1 LLSRVEQQ
9 ASYRTFHTPA
19 ELSRLVRDDV
29 ATLLSE
35 RFAAGATTVADATAT
50 RSYRAPGP
58 HPLPVQATPL
68 IGRDQAVGEVAAMLA
83 APNTRLVTLTGPGGI
98 GKTRLALAV
107 GELRRDRFAAG
118 VAFVPLATVAEPE
131 LVWAAIGR
139 AVGAELARTD
149 VAMAAIA
156 DRLGDDGWL
165 LILDNLEQLVDIA
178 QGLDQLLARCAG
190 LVILATSLVALGL
203 RAEREYPVP
212 PLSLPADAARLSVKQ
227 LTSSPAVALFVDR
240 AQRVRADFALTDSNA
255 AAVVEICERLEGI
268 PLAIELAAAR
278 IRLLEP
284 DSLLHRLANSLDAL
298 GAAAVD
304 LPERQRTLRATVEWS
319 VGLLGDAERSLLE
332 SVAVFVDGWTIEA
345 AAKVCGLGDDRA
357 LDLSEALV
365 RHSLVQLDHTEFGPR
380 MRMLETIRAFIAE
393 RLATR
398 SDAADLRR
406 RHAEF
411 YEALAED
418 ADRPL
423 RGVGWSEWAERLQVE
438 ERNLAAAARW
448 YLDHN
453 PATLPHMLR
462 AVMPLWAFQEDILTE
477 ASDWVQQLLP
487 SADSLDPQARA
498 ELLWASAMTAREVD
512 DNAATQAAHDR
523 LGHVLG
529 SIEDRYLHAVSEL
542 AMAATSA
549 VVGDFDGA
557 LQEASRSL
565 EQLRTQDEPLWTA
578 MVLLIVGTL
587 ETAVGREDDALRHF
601 TDTRELANR
610 FDNARLIA
618 ASSVQLGSLA
628 ARQGRLDDAR
638 AQLDKAVEQGLAVHS
653 TRNVTLSLAA
663 FATVA
668 LAEGDAERAALL
680 LGAADGLRR
689 RAGLRPWPDAPRRAG
704 GDIVAR
710 IREKLGAER
719 FSHALAAG
727 GRLNQREAV
736 RIMTSR
742 QPAGTETS

>member
-1 LLSRVEQQ
+1 
-9 ASYRTFHTPA
+9 
-19 ELSRLVRDDV
+19 
-29 ATLLSE
+29 
-35 RFAAGATTVADATAT
+35 
-50 RSYRAPGP
+50 
-58 HPLPVQATPL
+58 
-68 IGRDQAVGEVAAMLA
+68 
-83 APNTRLVTLTGPGGI
+83 
-98 GKTRLALAV
+98 
-107 GELRRDRFAAG
+107 
-118 VAFVPLATVAEPE
+118 
-131 LVWAAIGR
+131 
-139 AVGAELARTD
+139 
-149 VAMAAIA
+149 
-156 DRLGDDGWL
+156 
-165 LILDNLEQLVDIA
+165 
-178 QGLDQLLARCAG
+178 
-190 LVILATSLVALGL
+190 
-203 RAEREYPVP
+203 
-212 PLSLPADAARLSVKQ
+212 
-227 LTSSPAVALFVDR
+227 
-240 AQRVRADFALTDSNA
+240 
-255 AAVVEICERLEGI
+255 
-268 PLAIELAAAR
+268 
-278 IRLLEP
+278 
-284 DSLLHRLANSLDAL
+284 
-298 GAAAVD
+298 
-304 LPERQRTLRATVEWS
+304 
-319 VGLLGDAERSLLE
+319 
-332 SVAVFVDGWTIEA
+332 
-345 AAKVCGLGDDRA
+345 
-357 LDLSEALV
+357 
-365 RHSLVQLDHTEFGPR
+365 

-618 ASSVQLGSLA
+618 ASSVQLSRTAGPA
-628 ARQGRLDDAR
+628 GRRPGTAGQGGGTGTRGPQH
-638 AQLDKAVEQGLAVHS
+638 AQCDLV
-653 TRNVTLSLAA
+653 
-663 FATVA
+663 
-668 LAEGDAERAALL
+668 
-680 LGAADGLRR
+680 
-689 RAGLRPWPDAPRRAG
+689 PRRICNRGSRG
-704 GDIVAR
+704 G
-710 IREKLGAER
+710 
-719 FSHALAAG
+719 
-727 GRLNQREAV
+727 
-736 RIMTSR
+736 
-742 QPAGTETS
+742 